1 MMEAINYSGLSER
14 NYPVKDSLFLKF
26 QGSPRSIEETSKTVK
41 QIVQRHGSSHFE
53 SARNAEEAQD
63 LWNHR
68 KIALW
73 SSLEWMKD
81 ERARAWTTD
90 VCVPPSELPTL
101 VGQSKKDMD
110 ENGLK
115 YTIVGHC
122 GDGNFHAILM
132 FRDDEELEKVR
143 GAVHRMVHR
152 ALELDGTCTG
162 EHGVGVGKK
171 QYLVEELGEGT
182 VELMRAIK
190 RTVDPLNLL
199 NPGKVR
205 NLHTWRT
212 KLMMR
217 NSCTRTQMRR
227 LLHTSKE

>member
-1 MMEAINYSGLSER
+1 MMEAINHSGLSER
-14 NYPVKDSLFLKF
+14 SYAVKDSLFFKF
-26 QGSPRSIEETSKTVK
+26 QGSPRSIRETSDTVSE
-41 QIVQRHGSSHFE
+41 IVRRHGSSHFE
-53 SARNAEEAQD
+53 SARSSQEAD
-63 LWNHR
+63 ELWNHR
-68 KIALW
+68 KVALW
-73 SSLEWMKD
+73 SSISWVDDDRTK
-81 ERARAWTTD
+81 AWTTD

-101 VGQSKKDMD
+101 VGETKQDLD
-110 ENGLK
+110 ANGLK
-115 YTIVGHC
+115 YTIVGHV
-122 GDGNFHAILM
+122 GDSNFHAILM

-152 ALELDGTCTG
+152 ALALDGTCTG

-205 NLHTWRT
+205 FACMCRCRANNRP
-212 KLMMR
+212 
-217 NSCTRTQMRR
+217 NSCIRTQTRNR
-227 LLHTSKE
+227 PCIDS